1 MLENHEFKSFCMHL
15 VSEKAKRHLAKRPLQ
30 GDSFALDLTVINE
43 VN

>member
-1 MLENHEFKSFCMHL
+1 MFENHEFEIFLHDL

-30 GDSFALDLTVINE
+30 GDSFVLDLTVINE